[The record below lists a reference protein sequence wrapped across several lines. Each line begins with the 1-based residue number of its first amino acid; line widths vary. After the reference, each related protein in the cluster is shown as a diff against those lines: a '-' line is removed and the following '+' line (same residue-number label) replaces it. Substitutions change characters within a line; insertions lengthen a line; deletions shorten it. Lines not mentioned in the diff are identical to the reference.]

1 MTGASIPLAWE
12 NKNKLKQESEKNW
25 NILQNLI
32 EEKNSIED
40 NKYKNESA
48 ASPRRLNVQ
57 LQSDFSGMKLLNAYQ
72 CNKRTILPQ
81 KMIPILT
88 CSKSIAF

>member
-48 ASPRRLNVQ
+48 ASPRRLNVPTP
-57 LQSDFSGMKLLNAYQ
+57 
-72 CNKRTILPQ
+72 KRLFWNEAFKCLPV
-81 KMIPILT
+81 
-88 CSKSIAF
+88 